1 MGFDDRAC
9 DRETEAAAAA
19 IARAAV
25 IEAVEAFEDLLELVG
40 RDARPA
46 IADGDLE
53 SAVLVKLRPLDRRG

>member
-1 MGFDDRAC
+1 MYPSSVGFDDRAC
-9 DRETEAAAAA
+9 DREAEAAAAA
-19 IARAAV
+19 IARAAL

-53 SAVLVKLRPLDRRG
+53 SAVACS